1 MAACKLNPL
10 IDPQWRFLDRF
21 SSSALPDSSR
31 RDWRH
36 RISGTRAPTMRS
48 DISPFRAAQMADAVL
63 ERIAGAD
70 IFIGVAAVSDY
81 TPEVT
86 HEHKVKKSDTPM
98 TLKLKPTVDI
108 LATSRP
114 ARTRRSAS
122 DLRPRAMT
130 SSSKPRKSA
139 GARNCHPGHQSRAG
153 CARERFEMKSRCL
166 TMPALIRRRRWTS
179 LLWHDGLLAG

>member
-1 MAACKLNPL
+1 
-10 IDPQWRFLDRF
+10 
-21 SSSALPDSSR
+21 
-31 RDWRH
+31 
-36 RISGTRAPTMRS
+36 
-48 DISPFRAAQMADAVL
+48 MADAVL

-122 DLRPRAMT
+122 DLRPRAMRRPQASRGKAPAQEIAT
-130 SSSKPRKSA
+130 LVTNRAQDALGSDSK
-139 GARNCHPGHQSRAG
+139 
-153 CARERFEMKSRCL
+153 
-166 TMPALIRRRRWTS
+166 
-179 LLWHDGLLAG
+179 